1 MNNSVTHS
9 KFTILG
15 ILIAIAAT
23 VSMVSCSSPEPTPTP
38 VPPTAT
44 PVPPTATPVPP
55 TPTPV
60 PPTPT
65 PVPPTPTPVPPTA
78 TPVPPTATPEPA
90 EAAAEPKEAESPSTD
105 EISPSGLSAHDAV
118 CIEEHADAAT
128 AEKVFASITAIT
140 AALNAEG
147 EAEPE
152 HILNLLDAAE
162 PLSHCGVMP
171 ERFAPIVEQITR
183 EDAECV
189 IEHSG
194 VEILLTFFT
203 ITEEQQAETLNIMAL
218 APLLGSLQAC
228 EVTLDLTAG
237 Q

>member
-1 MNNSVTHS
+1 MNPTTKAKIARISVV
-9 KFTILG
+9 LAV
-15 ILIAIAAT
+15 LVAT
-23 VSMVSCSSPEPTPTP
+23 VTIVLTACSSPEPTSTP

-65 PVPPTPTPVPPTA
+65 PVPPTA
-78 TPVPPTATPEPA
+78 TPVPPTATPEPT
-90 EAAAEPKEAESPSTD
+90 EAPEEPAAGPID
-105 EISPSGLSAHDAV
+105 EISPSGLSAHDAA

-128 AEKVFASITAIT
+128 VVKVFVAIEALITG
-140 AALNAEG
+140 EG
-147 EAEPE
+147 AMPN
-152 HILNLLDAAE
+152 HILDLLDAAE

-171 ERFAPIVEQITR
+171 ERFAPIVAQISR
-183 EDAECV
+183 DDAACV
-189 IEHSG
+189 IEQSG
-194 VEILLTFFT
+194 VEQLMAFFT
-203 ITEEQQAETLNIMAL
+203 ITEEQQAQTLNIMAL
-218 APLLGSLQAC
+218 SPLLGALQAC

>member
-1 MNNSVTHS
+1 MKSPVKS
-9 KFTILG
+9 SQIVVLVAMFALVAG
-15 ILIAIAAT
+15 VALVA
-23 VSMVSCSSPEPTPTP
+23 CSSPEPTSTP
-38 VPPTAT
+38 VPPTPT

-65 PVPPTPTPVPPTA
+65 PVPPTPTPVPPTS

-90 EAAAEPKEAESPSTD
+90 EEAEPVD
-105 EISPSGLSAHDAV
+105 EISPSGLSAHDSV
-118 CIEEHADAAT
+118 CIEEHADAET
-128 AEKVFASITAIT
+128 AAKVFEAIE
-140 AALNAEG
+140 ALTTGAGAENQ
-147 EAEPE
+147 
-152 HILNLLDAAE
+152 HILVLLASAE

-171 ERFAPIVEQITR
+171 ERFAPIVAQITP

-189 IEHSG
+189 VEQAG
-194 VEILLTFFT
+194 VEMLMNFFT
-203 ITEEQQAETLNIMAL
+203 ITEEQQAQTLNLMAL

-228 EVTLDLTAG
+228 DVALDLTAG

>member
-1 MNNSVTHS
+1 MRPTF
-9 KFTILG
+9 KDARAKILLA
-15 ILIAIAAT
+15 ILVITALGMSIIA
-23 VSMVSCSSPEPTPTP
+23 CSSPEPTATP
-38 VPPTAT
+38 VPPTPT

-65 PVPPTPTPVPPTA
+65 PIPPTPTPVPPTA

-90 EAAAEPKEAESPSTD
+90 TKEAEPVD

-118 CIEEHADAAT
+118 CVEEHSDAET
-128 AEKVFASITAIT
+128 AAKVFTAIE
-140 AALNAEG
+140 ALTSGEG
-147 EAEPE
+147 ENQ
-152 HILNLLDAAE
+152 HILDLLAAAE

-171 ERFAPIVEQITR
+171 ERFAPIVAQISP

-189 IEHSG
+189 VEQAG
-194 VEILLTFFT
+194 VEMLMNFFT
-203 ITEEQQAETLNIMAL
+203 ITEEQQAQTLNIMAL

-228 EVTLDLTAG
+228 DVAIDLTAG

>member
-1 MNNSVTHS
+1 MKPTPRDAR
-9 KFTILG
+9 FPA
-15 ILIAIAAT
+15 LIAILVIAT
-23 VSMVSCSSPEPTPTP
+23 LGIAIVACSSPEPTATP

-78 TPVPPTATPEPA
+78 TPVPPTATPEAMEEP
-90 EAAAEPKEAESPSTD
+90 EAMGDEPVD
-105 EISPSGLSAHDAV
+105 EISPSGLSAHDAA
-118 CIEEHADAAT
+118 CIEEHADAET
-128 AEKVFASITAIT
+128 TDSVFTAIE
-140 AALNAEG
+140 ALTSGEGAENQ
-147 EAEPE
+147 
-152 HILNLLDAAE
+152 HILDLLAAAE

-171 ERFAPIVEQITR
+171 ERFAPIVAQISP
-183 EDAECV
+183 EDAEC
-189 IEHSG
+189 G
-194 VEILLTFFT
+194 VEQLMAFFT
-203 ITEEQQAETLNIMAL
+203 ITEEQQAQTLNIMAL

-228 EVTLDLTAG
+228 EVALDLTAG

>member
-1 MNNSVTHS
+1 MNSLTTTS
-9 KFTILG
+9 KLAALG
-15 ILIAIAAT
+15 ILVAMAAT
-23 VSMVSCSSPEPTPTP
+23 MLLVSCSSPEPTPTP

-60 PPTPT
+60 PPTAT

-78 TPVPPTATPEPA
+78 TPVPPTATPEPI
-90 EAAAEPKEAESPSTD
+90 EAPKESQATKEPID
-105 EISPSGLSAHDAV
+105 EISPPGLSAHDDA
-118 CIEEHADAAT
+118 CIEEHADADT
-128 AEKVFASITAIT
+128 TEKVFAAIAAIT
-140 AALNAEG
+140 SALNAEG

-171 ERFAPIVEQITR
+171 ERFAPIVAQITR
-183 EDAECV
+183 EDAACV

-228 EVTLDLTAG
+228 DVTLDLTAG

>member
-1 MNNSVTHS
+1 MKLQPRNAKTLLIAAFISAM
-9 KFTILG
+9 IG
-15 ILIAIAAT
+15 IL
-23 VSMVSCSSPEPTPTP
+23 MVACSSPEPTATP
-38 VPPTAT
+38 VPPTPT

-78 TPVPPTATPEPA
+78 TPVPPTATPEPT
-90 EAAAEPKEAESPSTD
+90 EAPEETESEPID
-105 EISPSGLSAHDAV
+105 EISPSGLSAHDSA
-118 CIEEHADAAT
+118 CIEEHADAET
-128 AEKVFASITAIT
+128 AAKVFEAIE
-140 AALNAEG
+140 ALTIGPDAESQ
-147 EAEPE
+147 
-152 HILNLLDAAE
+152 HILDLLAAAE

-171 ERFAPIVEQITR
+171 ERFAPIVAQITP

-189 IEHSG
+189 VEQAGIEM
-194 VEILLTFFT
+194 LMKFFT
-203 ITEEQQAETLNIMAL
+203 ITEEQQEQTLNLMAL

-228 EVTLDLTAG
+228 DVALDLTAG

>member
-1 MNNSVTHS
+1 MKLQPRNAKTLLIAAFVSAM
-9 KFTILG
+9 LG
-15 ILIAIAAT
+15 ILLVA
-23 VSMVSCSSPEPTPTP
+23 CSSPEPTATP
-38 VPPTAT
+38 VPPTHT

-78 TPVPPTATPEPA
+78 TPVPPTATPEPT
-90 EAAAEPKEAESPSTD
+90 EEPEAEQID

-118 CIEEHADAAT
+118 CIEEHADAET
-128 AEKVFASITAIT
+128 AAKVFEAIE
-140 AALNAEG
+140 ALTTGDDAENQ
-147 EAEPE
+147 
-152 HILNLLDAAE
+152 HILDLLAAAE

-171 ERFAPIVEQITR
+171 ERFAPIVAQISP

-189 IEHSG
+189 VEQAG
-194 VEILLTFFT
+194 VAMLMNFFT
-203 ITEEQQAETLNIMAL
+203 ITEEQQAQTLNLMAL

-228 EVTLDLTAG
+228 DVALDLTAG

>member
-1 MNNSVTHS
+1 MNPTTKTKIARISVVLVVLVATMTIV
-9 KFTILG
+9 FT
-15 ILIAIAAT
+15 A
-23 VSMVSCSSPEPTPTP
+23 CSSPEPTPTP

-55 TPTPV
+55 TPTPTPV

-78 TPVPPTATPEPA
+78 TPEPM
-90 EAAAEPKEAESPSTD
+90 EEAEVTD
-105 EISPSGLSAHDAV
+105 EVSPSGLSADDSACV
-118 CIEEHADAAT
+118 EEQADAETAAT
-128 AEKVFASITAIT
+128 VLTAIESLT
-140 AALNAEG
+140 SGEG
-147 EAEPE
+147 ENH
-152 HILNLLDAAE
+152 HILDLLAAAE

-171 ERFAPIVEQITR
+171 ERFAPIVAQISP

-189 IEHSG
+189 VEQAG
-194 VEILLTFFT
+194 VEMLMAFFT
-203 ITEEQQAETLNIMAL
+203 ITEEQQAQTLNIMAL

-228 EVTLDLTAG
+228 DVAIDLTAG